1 MLGNGGCPPYAKCV
15 SATREQVESGQAV
28 YTKRVLKM
36 YDFVVLGVSNRFI
49 WKCPT
54 PKQLQHYQKHVSAN
68 HLDVGVGSGY
78 FLERCRFPSPSPR
91 VALMDL
97 NPTALE
103 FAAQRIA
110 RYRPESYRRNVLEP
124 VSIEAPRFDSVAVN
138 YLLHCLPASLASK
151 AVVFDHLRPL
161 MNANARLFGTTL
173 LHQGV
178 ERSWPARRLMDVYN
192 SKGIF
197 SNQQDDLD
205 TLGRELDRRFDDVKV
220 DVVGCGAMFSGRVR

>member
-1 MLGNGGCPPYAKCV
+1 MNV
-15 SATREQVESGQAV
+15 TREQVESGQAV
-28 YTKRVLKM
+28 YTKRVLKA

-54 PKQLQHYQKHVSAN
+54 PQQLQHYERNLSAN

-78 FLERCRFPSPSPR
+78 FLDRCRFPSTPPR
-91 VALMDL
+91 IALMDL

-124 VSIEAPRFDSVAVN
+124 ITIDAPGFDSVAVN
-138 YLLHCLPASLASK
+138 YLLHCLPGSLASK
-151 AVVFDHLRPL
+151 ALVFDHLRPL
-161 MNANARLFGTTL
+161 MNAHAMLFGTTL
-173 LHQGV
+173 LNLGV
-178 ERSWPARRLMDVYN
+178 ERGWAARRLMAIYN
-192 SKGIF
+192 QKGIF

-205 TLGRELDRRFDDVKV
+205 TLKRELERRFDAVKV
-220 DVVGCGAMFSGRVR
+220 EVVGCGALFSGRVR

>member
-1 MLGNGGCPPYAKCV
+1 MNV
-15 SATREQVESGQAV
+15 TREQVESGQAV
-28 YTKRVLKM
+28 YTKRVLKL

-54 PKQLQHYQKHVSAN
+54 PRQLQHYQRHLSAN

-78 FLERCRFPSPSPR
+78 FLDRCRFPSTSPR
-91 VALMDL
+91 VALLDL

-124 VSIEAPRFDSVAVN
+124 ITIDAPGFDSVAVN
-138 YLLHCLPASLASK
+138 YLLHCLPGSLAAK
-151 AVVFDHLRPL
+151 ASVFDHLRPL

-173 LHQGV
+173 LHHGV
-178 ERSWPARRLMDVYN
+178 ERSWAARRLMAVYN
-192 SKGIF
+192 GKGIF
-197 SNQQDDLD
+197 SNQQDDLE
-205 TLGRELDRRFDDVKV
+205 TLKRELDRRFEDVRV
-220 DVVGCGAMFSGRVR
+220 DVVGCGALFSGRVR